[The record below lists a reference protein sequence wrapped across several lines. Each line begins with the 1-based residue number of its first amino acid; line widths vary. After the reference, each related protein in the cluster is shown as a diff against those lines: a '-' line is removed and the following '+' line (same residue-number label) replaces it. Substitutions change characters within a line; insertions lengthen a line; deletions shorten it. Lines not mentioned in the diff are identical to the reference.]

1 MLHQALRQMLRDVM
15 WGDLDLLLVDLP
27 PGTGDVQ
34 LTLSQS
40 LPLTGAVLVTT
51 PQEVAL
57 ADVFR
62 GGDMFRQLE
71 VPVLGLVEN
80 MSHYVCRHCGQIEAI
95 FGEGG
100 GERLSQRL
108 DAPLLAQVPLDSA
121 VRAGGDAGQPVVLA
135 APASPAGRAF
145 YAAAQALM
153 ERVSAAAASRPA
165 RPQFIPDPE
174 LRIL

>member
-1 MLHQALRQMLRDVM
+1 M
-15 WGDLDLLLVDLP
+15 WGELDLLLVDLP

-57 ADVFR
+57 ADVTR

-71 VPVLGLVEN
+71 VPLLGLVEN

-95 FGEGG
+95 FGQGG

-108 DAPLLAQVPLDSA
+108 GAPLLAQVPLDSA

-135 APASPAGRAF
+135 APGSPAGRAF
-145 YAAAQALM
+145 YAATQALM
-153 ERVSAAAASRPA
+153 ERVSAARASRPA
-165 RPQFIPDPE
+165 PPQFIPDPE